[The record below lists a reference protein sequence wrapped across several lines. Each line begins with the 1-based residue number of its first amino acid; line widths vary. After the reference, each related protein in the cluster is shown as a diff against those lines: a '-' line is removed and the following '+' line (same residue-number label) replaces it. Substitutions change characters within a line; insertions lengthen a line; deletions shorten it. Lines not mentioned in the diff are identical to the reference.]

1 MTDTE
6 LAYIAGIVDGEGTI
20 SLHGVSKAQQSK
32 TGAYYYPFVQI
43 ANTNKKL
50 IDWLDEKIPI
60 KHRIYGY
67 NRNPDK
73 QKPSWLMQLRGTYAV
88 ALAEMLEPLLIVKQ
102 RQAQILLEY
111 ERGQAAW
118 NGKKN
123 GYWCLA
129 NPMPES
135 ICDLRHRLYAECREL
150 NRKGPLKAKEIE

>member
-1 MTDTE
+1 MTDSE

-50 IDWLDEKIPI
+50 IDWLHEKLPV
-60 KHRIYGY
+60 KHAIYGY

-73 QKPSWLMQLRGTYAV
+73 QKPSWLIQIRSTHAV
-88 ALAEMLEPLLIVKQ
+88 EFVKLISHLLIIKR
-102 RQAQILLEY
+102 RQAEILIDYAE
-111 ERGQAAW
+111 GTAGW

-129 NPMPES
+129 NPMPKE
-135 ICDLRHRLYAECREL
+135 ICTLRHELYKECLTL
-150 NRKGPLKAKEIE
+150 NRKGPIKAEEI